1 MQFNTRWVKDMNMQF
16 TEKEIQRANMEV
28 LRFTHKEMPVKII
41 MKYHFLPICHKLK
54 NSDIAQCWQSYVGKV
69 TSSKLRFEEV

>member
-1 MQFNTRWVKDMNMQF
+1 
-16 TEKEIQRANMEV
+16 MEV

-54 NSDIAQCWQSYVGKV
+54 NSDIAQRWQSYVGKV
-69 TSSKLRFEEV
+69 TSSKLLFEEV